1 MLATSAES
9 SLSAQ
14 DLANLHEA
22 INIGE
27 LSVITSA
34 TASVDSLKQN
44 VKDNLLHQLDEQCQ
58 HISLRS
64 EPSELR
70 KNKFCD
76 MAGFEWQKLSSEMS
90 SRCPFLLDVFLI
102 VMNKSKEELTQ
113 IIPRLD
119 LCYAILMQTRNREL
133 NLVQRLNTVLFTHGN
148 AKKEV
153 SKNIASLEY
162 RARFSLQIHRT
173 ITYLIKFYLL
183 KFR

>member
-1 MLATSAES
+1 MLTTSAES

-14 DLANLHEA
+14 DLANLQEA

-34 TASVDSLKQN
+34 IVSVNSLKQN
-44 VKDNLLHQLDEQCQ
+44 VKDNLLHELDEECK
-58 HISLRS
+58 HLCLRS

-70 KNKFCD
+70 MNKFCD
-76 MAGFEWQKLSSEMS
+76 MVGFEWQKLSSEMS
-90 SRCPFLLDVFLI
+90 SRCPFLLDVLLI

-113 IIPRLD
+113 IIPRLG

-133 NLVQRLNTVLFTHGN
+133 SLVQRLNTVLLTHGN

-153 SKNIASLEY
+153 SKNIAPVES
-162 RARFSLQIHRT
+162 I
-173 ITYLIKFYLL
+173 
-183 KFR
+183 